1 MRAIC
6 SSGTPAL
13 LSRNGR
19 AVQMNPTYI
28 PRGRISKLKTQG
40 VGHRR
45 GSPMMSAAY
54 QLRTCPRPK
63 SMTRPGHAISRLSS
77 EGAELG

>member
-1 MRAIC
+1 MRAI
-6 SSGTPAL
+6 SSIETPAP

-28 PRGRISKLKTQG
+28 LRGRISKLNAQG

-45 GSPMMSAAY
+45 TLPMTNAA
-54 QLRTCPRPK
+54 
-63 SMTRPGHAISRLSS
+63 
-77 EGAELG
+77 

>member
-6 SSGTPAL
+6 STGTPAL

-28 PRGRISKLKTQG
+28 PRGRINNLKTQG

-45 GSPMMSAAY
+45 ALSMTNAAY
-54 QLRTCPRPK
+54 QLRNCPGQK
-63 SMTRPGHAISRLSS
+63 
-77 EGAELG
+77 

>member
-1 MRAIC
+1 MRAI
-6 SSGTPAL
+6 SSTGTPAL

-28 PRGRISKLKTQG
+28 PRGRISKLKAQG

-45 GSPMMSAAY
+45 TLPMTNGAY
-54 QLRTCPRPK
+54 QLRNCSVQK
-63 SMTRPGHAISRLSS
+63 AFAVSEDSRRRV
-77 EGAELG
+77 G